1 LRLIILYRIIQK
13 NLFVIIQPQMKM
25 VSKEKSLITMKK
37 KKKFFFF
44 LIFNKYF
51 YPLGYIHFDRMKV
64 NNIISRGGNNI

>member
-1 LRLIILYRIIQK
+1 
-13 NLFVIIQPQMKM
+13 MKM

-44 LIFNKYF
+44 SIFNKYF